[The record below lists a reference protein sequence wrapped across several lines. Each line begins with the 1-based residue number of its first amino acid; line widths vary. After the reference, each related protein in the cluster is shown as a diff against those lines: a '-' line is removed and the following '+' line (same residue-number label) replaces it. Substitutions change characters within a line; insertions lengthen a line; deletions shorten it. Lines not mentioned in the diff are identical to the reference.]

1 MKEGQG
7 PGFVDFKIFN
17 VQMKYEP
24 QSEADEIM
32 WIKDC
37 GDSGCLFNLEKDP
50 NEHDDVSS
58 THLNLASE
66 LLNELSDM
74 NRTLFEPD
82 RGDMVL
88 EACDVAISQNRFVG
102 PFLNVPN
109 DWYTPPPKPSEKQ
122 KLEDDS
128 LREELKLIDK
138 EKVNLANDFQKIYK
152 SWSKIELSGMDKCI

>member
-102 PFLNVPN
+102 PFLSVPN